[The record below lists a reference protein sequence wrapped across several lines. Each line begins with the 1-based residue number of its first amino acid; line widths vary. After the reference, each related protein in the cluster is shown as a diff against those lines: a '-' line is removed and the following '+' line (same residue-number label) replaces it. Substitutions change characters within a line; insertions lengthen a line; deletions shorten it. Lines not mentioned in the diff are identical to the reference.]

1 MSSLPD
7 PLVMGLHSKIQNLR
21 PLGLLRLGGAY
32 EGTLAGQSTLHR
44 QKRHYRDAGGPQEIE
59 GLSIHL
65 TSERWKSST
74 MEDALST
81 PYAIPRYSVGLIREG
96 TISIQEYPTISC
108 SKEFADVFGT
118 MFEQYDRE
126 HFSIACIDAKH
137 KIIGFHTIAV
147 GTLTTALVHPREVFK
162 TAILLSSASCALFHN
177 HPSGDPTP
185 SREDRELTKRLEQA
199 GELLGIHVLD
209 HIIFGAN
216 NRYYSF
222 ADEGFITGKAAS

>member
-1 MSSLPD
+1 
-7 PLVMGLHSKIQNLR
+7 
-21 PLGLLRLGGAY
+21 
-32 EGTLAGQSTLHR
+32 
-44 QKRHYRDAGGPQEIE
+44 
-59 GLSIHL
+59 
-65 TSERWKSST
+65 
-74 MEDALST
+74 MEDT
-81 PYAIPRYSVGLIREG
+81 PSPPFAIPRYSVGLIREG
-96 TISIQEYPTISC
+96 AIPTRDYPTINC
-108 SKEFADVFGT
+108 SKEFADVFGE

-126 HFSIACIDAKH
+126 HFAIACIDAKC
-137 KIIGFHTIAV
+137 KIIRFHTIAV

-162 TAILLSSASCALFHN
+162 TAILLSSAACALFHN

-222 ADEGFITGKAAS
+222 ADEGFITDKPAS

>member
-1 MSSLPD
+1 
-7 PLVMGLHSKIQNLR
+7 
-21 PLGLLRLGGAY
+21 
-32 EGTLAGQSTLHR
+32 
-44 QKRHYRDAGGPQEIE
+44 
-59 GLSIHL
+59 
-65 TSERWKSST
+65 
-74 MEDALST
+74 
-81 PYAIPRYSVGLIREG
+81 
-96 TISIQEYPTISC
+96 
-108 SKEFADVFGT
+108 

-137 KIIGFHTIAV
+137 KIIGLHTIAV

-162 TAILLSSASCALFHN
+162 TAILLSSAACAIFHN

-185 SREDRELTKRLEQA
+185 SREDRELTKRLQQA

-222 ADEGFITGKAAS
+222 ADEGFITGKPAS